1 MNGIIRVLKAEIKE
15 NSKNLAG
22 AIIGLMIGVGFLS
35 IFLANTVMR
44 EEGITFAEFFKIIIV
59 VMMLFVV
66 CVTLAIGEAQSIGQ
80 TFPLASKLGNKRSD
94 IALGFILKDILILIL
109 AGILMYLVPKFL
121 LSSVS
126 DKILG
131 AFGKIM
137 SPSFII
143 NFVLGISAISLIA
156 GSIAYI
162 FKVDPIIGSTFGIIF
177 AFALFLNG
185 NILNIILISKMYLSI
200 VLFIIGQVL
209 RFYIINKLDA
219 RF

>member
-1 MNGIIRVLKAEIKE
+1 MSGINRVLRAEIKE

-22 AIIGLMIGVGFLS
+22 AIIGILIGLGFLY
-35 IFLANTVMR
+35 IFLAKTVMA
-44 EEGITFAEFFKIIIV
+44 EEGVSLPEFFKIIIAA
-59 VMMLFVV
+59 MILFAV
-66 CVTLAIGEAQSIGQ
+66 CVTLAIGEAQSLGE

-94 IALGFILKDILILIL
+94 IALGLILNDILILIL

-121 LSSVS
+121 LSSVY

-131 AFGKIM
+131 AFGKII

-162 FKVDPIIGSTFGIIF
+162 FKVGPIIGSAFGIIF

-185 NILNIILISKMYLSI
+185 NILNITFISKMYLSI
-200 VLFIIGQVL
+200 ALFIIGQVL

>member
-1 MNGIIRVLKAEIKE
+1 MSGINRVLKAEIKE
-15 NSKNLAG
+15 NSKNLG
-22 AIIGLMIGVGFLS
+22 SSIIGLLIGVGFLS
-35 IFLANTVMR
+35 IFLAKTVME
-44 EEGITFAEFFKIIIV
+44 EEGISFPQFFKVFIV
-59 VMMLFVV
+59 VMMLFAV
-66 CVTLAIGEAQSIGQ
+66 CVTLALGQAQSVGE

-94 IALGFILKDILILIL
+94 IALGLILKDILILIL

-121 LSSVS
+121 LSSAS

-137 SPSFII
+137 TPSFII
-143 NFVLGISAISLIA
+143 NFVLGISAISLIS

-162 FKVDPIIGSTFGIIF
+162 FKVDPIIGSAFGIIF

-185 NILNIILISKMYLSI
+185 NILNITFISKMYL
-200 VLFIIGQVL
+200 VVALFIIGQIL

>member
-1 MNGIIRVLKAEIKE
+1 MSGINRVLRAEIKE

-22 AIIGLMIGVGFLS
+22 AIIGILIGLGFLY
-35 IFLANTVMR
+35 IFLAKTVMA
-44 EEGITFAEFFKIIIV
+44 EEGVSLPEFFKIIIAA
-59 VMMLFVV
+59 MILFAV
-66 CVTLAIGEAQSIGQ
+66 CVTLAIGEAQSLGE

-94 IALGFILKDILILIL
+94 IALGLILNDILILIL

-121 LSSVS
+121 LSSVY

-131 AFGKIM
+131 AFGKII

-143 NFVLGISAISLIA
+143 NFVLGISSISLIS

-162 FKVDPIIGSTFGIIF
+162 FKVGPIIGSAFGIIF

-185 NILNIILISKMYLSI
+185 NILNITLISKMYLSI
-200 VLFIIGQVL
+200 ALFIIGQVL

>member
-1 MNGIIRVLKAEIKE
+1 MSGIIRILKAEIKE

-35 IFLANTVMR
+35 MFLAKTVMV
-44 EEGITFAEFFKIIIV
+44 EEDISFPEFFKIIIV

-66 CVTLAIGEAQSIGQ
+66 CVTLAIGEAQSLGQ

-94 IALGFILKDILILIL
+94 IALGLILKDILILIL

-121 LSSVS
+121 LSSAS

-143 NFVLGISAISLIA
+143 NFVLGISAISLIG

-177 AFALFLNG
+177 AFVLFPNGNIMNVSFISNMYLVVALFLVG
-185 NILNIILISKMYLSI
+185 QILRY
-200 VLFIIGQVL
+200 
-209 RFYIINKLDA
+209 YIINKLDS

>member
-15 NSKNLAG
+15 NSENLAG

-35 IFLANTVMR
+35 IFLAKTVMA
-44 EEGITFAEFFKIIIV
+44 EEGISFPEFLKIIIV
-59 VMMLFVV
+59 VMILFVV
-66 CVTLAIGEAQSIGQ
+66 CVILAIGEAQSLGE

-94 IALGFILKDILILIL
+94 IALGLILKDILILIL
-109 AGILMYLVPKFL
+109 SGILMYLVPKFL

-143 NFVLGISAISLIA
+143 NFVLGISSISLIS

-162 FKVDPIIGSTFGIIF
+162 FKVEPIIGSTFGIIF

-185 NILNIILISKMYLSI
+185 NIMNISFISNMYLVI
-200 VLFIIGQVL
+200 ALFLVGQIL

>member
-15 NSKNLAG
+15 HSKNLAG

-44 EEGITFAEFFKIIIV
+44 EEGITFPEFFKIIIV

-94 IALGFILKDILILIL
+94 IALGLILKDILILIL

-137 SPSFII
+137 SPNFII
-143 NFVLGISAISLIA
+143 NFVLGISAISLIG

-162 FKVDPIIGSTFGIIF
+162 FKVDSIIGSTFGIIF
-177 AFALFLNG
+177 AFVLFPNGNIMNVSFISNMYLVVALFLVG
-185 NILNIILISKMYLSI
+185 QILRY
-200 VLFIIGQVL
+200 
-209 RFYIINKLDA
+209 YIINKLDT
-219 RF
+219 RL